1 MNTETEKK
9 NSAYS
14 ALSYVKDGDVVGLGT
29 GTTVKFFIEKLA
41 EEIGQGLSVRCVAT
55 SRNTE
60 QLAKSL
66 GIQVFDNIS
75 KIDVDV
81 DGADEIDGNGNM
93 IKGGGGALFR
103 EKIVAYNSRK
113 VIIIADSTKLH
124 PEGIGNFGIPVEVNP
139 FLSQNTRYNLER
151 LGGSC
156 KFRDGGNFY
165 TDNGNLILDCHFGI
179 ISNPV
184 HMEQSIKMIPGVVEV
199 GIFTNLADTL
209 LLGRDSDVEV
219 VDFSRK
225 Q

>member
-1 MNTETEKK
+1 MNTEMEKM
-9 NSAYS
+9 NSAYA
-14 ALSYVKDGDVVGLGT
+14 ALSYVKEGDVVGLGT
-29 GTTVKFFIEKLA
+29 GTTVKFFIERLA

-60 QLAKSL
+60 QMAKSL

-81 DGADEIDGNGNM
+81 DGADEIDANGNM

-113 VIIIADSTKLH
+113 IIIIADSTKLH
-124 PEGIGNFGIPVEVNP
+124 PEGIGNFGIPVEINP
-139 FLSQNTRYNLER
+139 FLSQNTRYNLEM

-156 KFRDGGNFY
+156 RFRDDGNFY
-165 TDNGNLILDCHFGI
+165 TDNGNLILDCRFGI
-179 ISNPV
+179 ILNPV
-184 HMEQSIKMIPGVVEV
+184 HMEQTIKMIPGVVEV
-199 GIFTNLADTL
+199 GIFTNLANTL
-209 LLGRDSDVEV
+209 LLGRESNVEILN
-219 VDFSRK
+219 FNRK

>member
-1 MNTETEKK
+1 MNTEMEKM
-9 NSAYS
+9 NSAYA
-14 ALSYVKDGDVVGLGT
+14 ALSYVKEGDVVGLGT
-29 GTTVKFFIEKLA
+29 GTTVKFFIERLA

-60 QLAKSL
+60 QMAKSL

-81 DGADEIDGNGNM
+81 DGADEIDANGNM

-151 LGGSC
+151 LGGIC
-156 KFRDGGNFY
+156 KFRDEGNFY

-179 ISNPV
+179 ITNPI
-184 HMEQSIKMIPGVVEV
+184 HMEQNIKMIPGVVEV
-199 GIFTNLADTL
+199 GIFTNLANTL
-209 LLGRDSDVEV
+209 LLGRESNIEV
-219 VDFSRK
+219 VNFNRK

>member
-9 NSAYS
+9 NSAYA
-14 ALSYVKDGDVVGLGT
+14 ALNYVKEGDVVGLGT

-41 EEIGQGLSVRCVAT
+41 EKIEQGLSVRCVAT

-60 QLAKSL
+60 QMAKSR

-81 DGADEIDGNGNM
+81 DGADEIDSNGNM

-124 PEGIGNFGIPVEVNP
+124 PEGIGNFGIPVEINP
-139 FLSQNTRYNLER
+139 FLSQNTRYNLEM

-156 KFRDGGNFY
+156 RFRDDGNFY
-165 TDNGNLILDCHFGI
+165 TDNGNLILDCRFGI
-179 ISNPV
+179 ILNPV
-184 HMEQSIKMIPGVVEV
+184 HMEQTIKMIPGVVEV
-199 GIFTNLADTL
+199 GIFTNLANTL
-209 LLGRDSDVEV
+209 LLGRESNVEILN
-219 VDFSRK
+219 FNRK